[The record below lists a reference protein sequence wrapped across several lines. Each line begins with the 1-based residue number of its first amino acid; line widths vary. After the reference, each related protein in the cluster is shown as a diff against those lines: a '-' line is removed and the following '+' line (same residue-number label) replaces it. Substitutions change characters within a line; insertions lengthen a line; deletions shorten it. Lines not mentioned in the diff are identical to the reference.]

1 VNRKKRIA
9 IYGGTF
15 DPVHLGHLEV
25 ARKVCELFEIDELR
39 FVPAKMAPHKLTM
52 EVTAAIHRYA
62 MLVLATQDEACFY
75 VSTFELEAPDRQY
88 TVDTLSH
95 FKAHFG
101 EDVDLFFVMGAD
113 SWSEIRTWR
122 QWERLLEM
130 VNHIVVTRP
139 GFDIDLEIVT
149 PALRARISDL
159 RGGTGQSKFVSQSEG
174 TKIFITDA
182 VMLEVSATDIRRA
195 VREERL
201 DQLNKLVP
209 FPVAQY
215 IKKYQLYKDS
225 NET

>member
-39 FVPAKMAPHKLTM
+39 FVPAKMAPHKLTA
-52 EVTAAIHRYA
+52 EVTAPMHRYA
-62 MLVLATQDEACFY
+62 MLVLATQDEPRLY
-75 VSTFELEAPDRQY
+75 VSSFEMEDEDRRY
-88 TVDTLSH
+88 TVETLSH
-95 FKAHFG
+95 FKALLG
-101 EDVDLFFVMGAD
+101 DDVDLFFVMGAD
-113 SWSEIRTWR
+113 AWSEIRTWR
-122 QWERLLEM
+122 QWEQLLEM

-139 GFDIDLEIVT
+139 GSGIDLDIVNA
-149 PALRARISDL
+149 ALRGRISDL
-159 RGGTGQSKFVSQSEG
+159 RGGQEPADFVSQSEG

-182 VMLEVSATDIRRA
+182 VMFEVSATEIRRA
-195 VREERL
+195 VREEKL
-201 DQLNKLVP
+201 DQLDKLIP
-209 FPVAQY
+209 LPVAHY